1 MVLEPIDPYLARRME
16 KSRRL
21 ERLGTYEFEMQLNG
35 SPSEPSPGELF
46 SRRYHHLAIKH
57 APAGTRY
64 FKVLY
69 REHTIYDPQECRN
82 VTQSVSTKLVFYKK
96 RH

>member
-1 MVLEPIDPYLARRME
+1 MVLEQIDQYLARRME
-16 KSRRL
+16 KSGRL
-21 ERLGTYEFEMQLNG
+21 KRLGEYKFDMDLCG

-46 SRRYHHLAIKH
+46 SRRYHHLAIER

-69 REHTIYDPQECRN
+69 REHTIHDPQEGRDI
-82 VTQSVSTKLVFYKK
+82 TKAVSAKLVFY
-96 RH
+96 RRRR